1 LHRLADAPNVLL
13 ERVEGL
19 VLGLHEVHVLV
30 SRVTVNEDSPVLE
43 AIDGGERFVVLN
55 GELDEVEAD
64 LAERLRGSWAC
75 GRGASSVLLA
85 EFGARAA
92 LAERWRF
99 DAGEAGDDV
108 GCAIEARGLCVAEAT
123 VPQDARVERV
133 KFDMVGWG
141 DELCVYGDRTVL
153 DLPGCRGLRCDIGGV
168 GVRGTGW
175 LIRASARDD
184 LTMEK

>member
-1 LHRLADAPNVLL
+1 M
-13 ERVEGL
+13 
-19 VLGLHEVHVLV
+19 VLG
-30 SRVTVNEDSPVLE
+30 R
-43 AIDGGERFVVLN
+43 ER
-55 GELDEVEAD
+55 
-64 LAERLRGSWAC
+64 RRRRAC
-75 GRGASSVLLA
+75 GIRLA
-85 EFGARAA
+85 EFGACAA

-153 DLPGCRGLRCDIGGV
+153 DLPGCRGLCCDIGGV

-175 LIRASARDD
+175 LIRALARND
-184 LTMEK
+184 LTVEK